1 MSTPADPRHR
11 RRPPA
16 AEPPW
21 RPGLGA
27 LTAPLPHFRRP
38 LTRTLC
44 RALVLT
50 LGRLARVEHRDRLAA
65 LPEPAIFALNHGNAV
80 EALLVPALLLY
91 LRQGRPLHF
100 LADWMYVEAP
110 VLGWLLRQ
118 SEPVAVYS
126 KPARF
131 RLCERHRR
139 EQLRRPVLAA
149 CLDHLRHGESIGIF
163 PEGTRNRRGGPLL
176 RGRLGLGELALAAG
190 AGVPV
195 VPIAIRYPAA
205 GRLGRPPHV
214 GRLELSVGHP
224 LDLAAERRRLAA
236 DPTLRRI
243 LTRHVVE
250 QVMAALA
257 EGLGQPAGC
266 LHGVVTPTAHRSL
279 RRPPPRRRPPAAP
292 LPAPQPRLE
301 AP

>member
-1 MSTPADPRHR
+1 MSIPADPGDR
-11 RRPPA
+11 PA
-16 AEPPW
+16 AAAPSW

-50 LGRLARVEHRDRLAA
+50 LGRLAEVEHRERLDA
-65 LPEPAIFALNHGNAV
+65 LPEPAIFALNHGNAL
-80 EALLVPALLLY
+80 EALLVPTLLLY

-131 RLCERHRR
+131 RLRERHRR

-149 CLDHLRHGESIGIF
+149 CLDHLRRGESIGIF

-205 GRLGRPPHV
+205 GRLGRPPHL

-224 LDLAAERRRLAA
+224 LDLAAERRRLAG
-236 DPTLRRI
+236 DPALRRF
-243 LTRHVVE
+243 LARHIVE
-250 QVMAALA
+250 RVMAALA
-257 EGLGQPAGC
+257 EGLGQPAGSPC
-266 LHGVVTPTAHRSL
+266 RTVPAGQ
-279 RRPPPRRRPPAAP
+279 RPARPLPPRRRPPAAP